1 MDNDKIKLLL
11 GFINTFLNKKS
22 VLIIDDEREIKAM
35 MANYLIRSQVEE
47 NKIIFA
53 SDGKEALAKIQN
65 QEFGLIIVDIIMP
78 RMNGLELI
86 KEIKT
91 RAKHKDIPV
100 LITSGNIEADNVR
113 SAMSLGVSN
122 IIVKPFTYNIFI
134 EKVGRTLGF

>member
-1 MDNDKIKLLL
+1 MDDEKVKLLL

-22 VLIIDDEREIKAM
+22 VLIIDDEKEIKSM

-53 SDGKEALAKIQN
+53 ADGKEALAKIQN

-78 RMNGLELI
+78 KMSGLELI
-86 KEIKT
+86 KEIKA
-91 RAKHKDIPV
+91 RAKHKNIPV
-100 LITSGNIEADNVR
+100 LITSGNIEADNVK
-113 SAMSLGVSN
+113 SAISLGVHN